1 MIKLCKKKLGFF
13 MEKQKLIELI
23 KQEKNEKNIKI
34 LAHTYQSPDIID
46 LADVTGDSYML
57 AKAAQKLDCET
68 VLMCGVRFMAETVK
82 ILSPEKK
89 VLLSAEGAT
98 CPMALQIEPRQV
110 VDFKKE
116 HPDYTV
122 CAYIN
127 TTAELKAVSDVCVT
141 SSSAVRIIERMDAE
155 NILFIPDKN
164 LGRYVQ
170 MKVKG
175 KNFAFFDGCCPVHNS
190 ITAADVINEKSKH
203 PGALFAVH
211 PECRPEV
218 AELADFVG
226 STSAIIDYA
235 LNTDSD
241 VIIGTERGVVDYL
254 KIKHPSRNF
263 YQLRE
268 DLLVCRDMKMT
279 TLEEVYS
286 AVTGNGTVIEMDEN
300 LRLAAKRPLD
310 NMLKYG
316 G

>member
-1 MIKLCKKKLGFF
+1 MKKD
-13 MEKQKLIELI
+13 ELIELI
-23 KQEKNEKNIKI
+23 KQEKKKKNIKI
-34 LAHTYQSPDIID
+34 LAHTYQSPDIIE
-46 LADVTGDSYML
+46 LADITGDSYML

-89 VLLSAEGAT
+89 VLLASKDAT
-98 CPMALQIEPRQV
+98 CPMALQIAPQRII
-110 VDFKKE
+110 DFKKS

-141 SSSAVRIIERMDAE
+141 SSSAVRIIEHLEAKS
-155 NILFIPDKN
+155 ILFIPDRN

-170 MKVKG
+170 SKVSS
-175 KNFAFFDGCCPVHNS
+175 KNFAFMQGCCPVHDSVTVN
-190 ITAADVINEKSKH
+190 DVIKAKKEH

-218 AELADFVG
+218 TALADFVG

-235 LNTDSD
+235 LNTDKD
-241 VIIGTERGVVDYL
+241 IIIGTERGVADYL
-254 KIKHPSRNF
+254 KIKYPDRNF
-263 YQLRE
+263 YQLRK
-268 DLLVCRDMKMT
+268 DVLVCVNMKMT
-279 TLEEVYS
+279 TLNNVYS
-286 AVTGNGTVIEMDEN
+286 SLSGSAEVIEMDEQ